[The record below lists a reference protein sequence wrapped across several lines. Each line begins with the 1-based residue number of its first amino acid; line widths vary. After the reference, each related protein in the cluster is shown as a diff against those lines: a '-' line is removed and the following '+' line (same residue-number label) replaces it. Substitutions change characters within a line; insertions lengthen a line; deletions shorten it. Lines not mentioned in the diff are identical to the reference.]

1 MMRMRARSDRPEPVA
16 SPKPRGQV
24 SLFARNFFQH
34 PRMLGSIIPSSRF
47 LVRRL
52 LGQVDWERAR
62 VVVEYGP
69 GVGTITRELLR
80 RMHPDATLVVIETN
94 RDFVEFLEEAL
105 PDPRLR
111 VIHGS
116 AESAKAELE
125 RLGLPAADYV
135 LAGIPFS
142 TMPADTRERILR
154 GSVDALSPEGAMLIY
169 QFTSS
174 LISDLR
180 EVFSD
185 VERDFELFNL
195 LPARL
200 YYCRP

>member
-1 MMRMRARSDRPEPVA
+1 MTAQDRPTA
-16 SPKPRGQV
+16 LAGNGRRAQL
-24 SLFARNFFQH
+24 SLFARNFFKH
-34 PRMLGSIIPSSRF
+34 PRMLGSIIPSSPF

-52 LGQVDWERAR
+52 LEQIDWENVR

-80 RMHPDATLVVIETN
+80 RMPPDSTLVVLETN
-94 RDFVEFLEEAL
+94 QDFVDFLERSL
-105 PDPRLR
+105 PDPRLQ
-111 VIHGS
+111 VIKGS
-116 AESAKAELE
+116 AETIQDELS

-142 TMPADTRERILR
+142 TMPADSRESILK
-154 GSVDALSPEGAMLIY
+154 GSLDALSPQGSMLIY
-169 QFTSS
+169 QFSS
-174 LISDLR
+174 RVLSDLR
-180 EVFSD
+180 RVFSR
-185 VERDFELFNL
+185 VECDFEPFNI